1 MPKLHYFY
9 PENDLALARDVAV
22 YTAPPAAVKL
32 RQSGATLP
40 FFYGDKADEVLAAG
54 VNARWLGNLR
64 DRLDIAPGVYRHN
77 PSGFEAAPWGWSK
90 ASRKMFESLGFGPD
104 VLPSNETIEELR
116 NLSHRRTA
124 VTVAD
129 ALARSLPFAIAP
141 AARELSTAEQVRA
154 FVRECGPAGAVLKLP
169 WSSSGRGVVF
179 VDEKSIESQAGMIGG
194 MLRRQGCVLGELR
207 QHKLADFAMLFTMNG
222 GTCRF
227 DGYSLFENAGLA
239 GYAGNIL
246 ATQSELRTRLA
257 SLTGAGALDAVENA
271 LPRVLE
277 SVIGNVYNG
286 PLGVDMMAVD
296 NPDYSIDA
304 VVEVNL
310 RMTMGHV
317 ARIVYQRFVEHG
329 ATGRYSVAPA
339 THTGT
344 FDATVRSGRILHGT
358 LDLAQPG
365 CDFSL
370 RIDID

>member
-90 ASRKMFESLGFGPD
+90 ASRKVFESLGFGPD

-246 ATQSELRTRLA
+246 ATQTELRTRLA

-317 ARIVYQRFVEHG
+317 ARIVYQRFVEQG

-339 THTGT
+339 AHTGT